1 MKKGDYILIG
11 VLALSALALFVF
23 LILKPVGANCV
34 VYEDGVSVAS
44 FPLNKDITYR
54 IETKDGSYN
63 ILTISNGE
71 AKVIEADCANQVCVH
86 TAPASKV
93 GDMIICLPHKVSV
106 VIEK

>member
-11 VLALSALALFVF
+11 VLALSAVALFVF
-23 LILKPVGANCV
+23 LILKPGGANCV
-34 VYEDGVSVAS
+34 VYEDGVQVAS
-44 FPLNKDITYR
+44 FPLNEDLTYR

-71 AKVIEADCANQVCVH
+71 ASVTEADCKNQVCVN